1 LNNNFYKLNL
11 LSCLGI
17 VIGTVIGS
25 GIFVVPSIMIKIL
38 PSPELLLLVWLFS
51 AGISITGGL
60 VIAGMGLAYPDA
72 RDLLDYYRILFPKWV
87 VWIFNHMSIWVI
99 NIAGTV
105 AVAFV
110 FAEYLGYFLPLDEI
124 ANQIIEPFSAWLS
137 TNESNKQQLELF
149 GFILD
154 IDGLGE
160 KLAAIVL
167 ILLLGAMD
175 MWNMKAA
182 DRFQIFFTAVKVG
195 ALLLL
200 IGLLLIPGKGNMQ
213 NFEMSHTENWSTF
226 KLIGA
231 FVAACTGALNALDG
245 WYMVSH
251 ITPEVKG
258 GVKTVKKAI
267 VWGLLI
273 CTGLY
278 LLTAFAYQYILTPEE
293 MGSTHLVA
301 VKALEKELGGIAP
314 MVIAALVLISTSSCV
329 NANLIA
335 SSRLIAS
342 AADQKMM
349 PAVFAKRNK
358 KNIPIQAF
366 ILMLAMEIF
375 FILTGSYEI
384 FLEISV
390 HAIWTFITM
399 LTAGFLYVYITKK
412 LDLPGFKR
420 TPMII
425 ACSVLILFG
434 ITYLINAFI

>member
-1 LNNNFYKLNL
+1 MNNNFYKLNL

-25 GIFVVPSIMIKIL
+25 GIFVVPALMIKIL
-38 PSPELLLLVWLFS
+38 PSPELLLLVWIFS

-110 FAEYLGYFLPLDEI
+110 FAEYLTYFLPLD
-124 ANQIIEPFSAWLS
+124 AMGVKF
-137 TNESNKQQLELF
+137 
-149 GFILD
+149 
-154 IDGLGE
+154 
-160 KLAAIVL
+160 AAIALVL
-167 ILLLGAMD
+167 VLGAMD
-175 MWNMKAA
+175 MWNMQTA
-182 DRFQIFFTAVKVG
+182 DRFQILFTAIKVG

-366 ILMLAMEIF
+366 ILMIIMEIF

>member
-1 LNNNFYKLNL
+1 ML
-11 LSCLGI
+11 L
-17 VIGTVIGS
+17 
-25 GIFVVPSIMIKIL
+25 F
-38 PSPELLLLVWLFS
+38 VWLFS

-110 FAEYLGYFLPLDEI
+110 FAEYLTYFLPLD
-124 ANQIIEPFSAWLS
+124 AMGVKF
-137 TNESNKQQLELF
+137 
-149 GFILD
+149 
-154 IDGLGE
+154 
-160 KLAAIVL
+160 AAITLVL
-167 ILLLGAMD
+167 VLGAMD

-200 IGLLLIPGKGNMQ
+200 ICLLLIPGKGDMQ

-349 PAVFAKRNK
+349 PSVFGKRNK

>member
-1 LNNNFYKLNL
+1 MSKANGRRGGTLTFNLNNNHYKLNL

-25 GIFVVPSIMIKIL
+25 GIFVVPALMIKIL
-38 PSPELLLLVWLFS
+38 PSPELLLMVWIFS

-60 VIAGMGLAYPDA
+60 VIAGMGMAYPNA

-110 FAEYLGYFLPLDEI
+110 FAEYLGYFLPLDALGI
-124 ANQIIEPFSAWLS
+124 KLSAV
-137 TNESNKQQLELF
+137 
-149 GFILD
+149 
-154 IDGLGE
+154 
-160 KLAAIVL
+160 AL
-167 ILLLGAMD
+167 ILVLGAMD
-175 MWNMKAA
+175 MWNMQTA
-182 DRFQIFFTAVKVG
+182 DRFQILFTAIKVG

-314 MVIAALVLISTSSCV
+314 MLIAGLVLISTSSCV

-349 PAVFAKRNK
+349 PAVFGKRNK

-366 ILMLAMEIF
+366 ILMLVMEIF
-375 FILTGSYEI
+375 FIMTGSYEI

-420 TPMII
+420 IPMII
-425 ACSVLILFG
+425 ACSLLIIFG
-434 ITYLINAFI
+434 VTYLINAFISF

>member
-1 LNNNFYKLNL
+1 MSKANGRRGGTLTFNLNNNHYKLNL

-25 GIFVVPSIMIKIL
+25 GIFVVPALMIKIL
-38 PSPELLLLVWLFS
+38 PSPELLLLVWIFS

-60 VIAGMGLAYPDA
+60 VIAGMGMAYPNA
-72 RDLLDYYRILFPKWV
+72 RDLLDYYRMLFPKWV

-110 FAEYLGYFLPLDEI
+110 FAEYLGYFLPLDALGI
-124 ANQIIEPFSAWLS
+124 KLSAV
-137 TNESNKQQLELF
+137 
-149 GFILD
+149 
-154 IDGLGE
+154 
-160 KLAAIVL
+160 AL
-167 ILLLGAMD
+167 ILVLGAMD
-175 MWNMKAA
+175 MWNMQTA
-182 DRFQIFFTAVKVG
+182 DRFQILFTAIKVG

-314 MVIAALVLISTSSCV
+314 MLIAGLVLISTSSCV

-349 PAVFAKRNK
+349 PAVFGKRNK

-366 ILMLAMEIF
+366 ILMLVMEIF
-375 FILTGSYEI
+375 FIMTGSYEI

-399 LTAGFLYVYITKK
+399 LTAGFLYVYITQK

-420 TPMII
+420 IPMII
-425 ACSVLILFG
+425 ACSLLILFG

>member
-1 LNNNFYKLNL
+1 MSKANGRRGGTLTFNLNNNHYKLNL

-25 GIFVVPSIMIKIL
+25 GIFVVPALMIKIL
-38 PSPELLLLVWLFS
+38 PSPELLLMVWIFS

-60 VIAGMGLAYPDA
+60 VIAGMGMAYPNA
-72 RDLLDYYRILFPKWV
+72 RDLLDYYRILFPKWI

-110 FAEYLGYFLPLDEI
+110 FAEYLGYFLPLDALGI
-124 ANQIIEPFSAWLS
+124 KLSAV
-137 TNESNKQQLELF
+137 
-149 GFILD
+149 
-154 IDGLGE
+154 
-160 KLAAIVL
+160 AL
-167 ILLLGAMD
+167 ILVLGAMD
-175 MWNMKAA
+175 MWNMQTA
-182 DRFQIFFTAVKVG
+182 DRFQILFTAIKVG

-314 MVIAALVLISTSSCV
+314 MLIAGLVLISTSSCV

-349 PAVFAKRNK
+349 PAVFGKRNK

-366 ILMLAMEIF
+366 ILMLVMEIF
-375 FILTGSYEI
+375 FIMTGSYEI

-420 TPMII
+420 IPMII
-425 ACSVLILFG
+425 ACSLLIIFG
-434 ITYLINAFI
+434 VTYLINAFISF

>member
-1 LNNNFYKLNL
+1 MITLTTMTTITTMTTTANIYKLNL

-25 GIFVVPSIMIKIL
+25 GIFIVPAIMIKIL

-72 RDLLDYYRILFPKWV
+72 RDLLDYYRILFPKWI

-110 FAEYLGYFLPLDEI
+110 FAEYLTYFLPLN
-124 ANQIIEPFSAWLS
+124 AMGVKF
-137 TNESNKQQLELF
+137 
-149 GFILD
+149 
-154 IDGLGE
+154 
-160 KLAAIVL
+160 AAIALVL
-167 ILLLGAMD
+167 VLGAMD

-213 NFEMSHTENWSTF
+213 NFEMSHTESWSTF

-293 MGSTHLVA
+293 IGSSHLVA
-301 VKALEKELGGIAP
+301 VTALEKELGGIAP

-349 PAVFAKRNK
+349 PAVFGKRNK

-390 HAIWTFITM
+390 HAIWTFITI

>member
-1 LNNNFYKLNL
+1 
-11 LSCLGI
+11 
-17 VIGTVIGS
+17 
-25 GIFVVPSIMIKIL
+25 MIKIL

-110 FAEYLGYFLPLDEI
+110 FAEYLTYFLPLD
-124 ANQIIEPFSAWLS
+124 AMGVKF
-137 TNESNKQQLELF
+137 
-149 GFILD
+149 
-154 IDGLGE
+154 
-160 KLAAIVL
+160 AAIALVL
-167 ILLLGAMD
+167 VLGAMD

-213 NFEMSHTENWSTF
+213 NFEMSHTESWSTF

-349 PAVFAKRNK
+349 PAVFGKRNK

-434 ITYLINAFI
+434 ITYLVNAFI

>member
-1 LNNNFYKLNL
+1 
-11 LSCLGI
+11 
-17 VIGTVIGS
+17 
-25 GIFVVPSIMIKIL
+25 MIKTL
-38 PSPELLLLVWLFS
+38 PSPELLLLVWIFS

-72 RDLLDYYRILFPKWV
+72 RDLLDYYRILFPKWI

-110 FAEYLGYFLPLDEI
+110 FAEYLTYFLPLD
-124 ANQIIEPFSAWLS
+124 AMGVKF
-137 TNESNKQQLELF
+137 
-149 GFILD
+149 
-154 IDGLGE
+154 
-160 KLAAIVL
+160 AAIALV
-167 ILLLGAMD
+167 LLLGAMD

-366 ILMLAMEIF
+366 ILMLVMEIF

>member
-1 LNNNFYKLNL
+1 MSKANGRRGGTLTFNLNNNHYKLNL

-25 GIFVVPSIMIKIL
+25 GIFVVPALMIKIL
-38 PSPELLLLVWLFS
+38 PSPELLLLVWIFS
-51 AGISITGGL
+51 AGISVTGGL
-60 VIAGMGLAYPDA
+60 VIAGMGMAYPNA
-72 RDLLDYYRILFPKWV
+72 RDLLDYYRILFPKWI

-110 FAEYLGYFLPLDEI
+110 FAEYLGYFLPLDALGI
-124 ANQIIEPFSAWLS
+124 KLSAV
-137 TNESNKQQLELF
+137 
-149 GFILD
+149 
-154 IDGLGE
+154 
-160 KLAAIVL
+160 AL
-167 ILLLGAMD
+167 ILVLGAMD
-175 MWNMKAA
+175 MWNMQTA
-182 DRFQIFFTAVKVG
+182 DRFQILFTAIKVG

-314 MVIAALVLISTSSCV
+314 MLIAGLVLISTSSCV

-349 PAVFAKRNK
+349 PAVFGKRNK
-358 KNIPIQAF
+358 KNIPIYAF
-366 ILMLAMEIF
+366 VLMLLMEIF
-375 FILTGSYEI
+375 FIMTGSYEI

-399 LTAGFLYVYITKK
+399 LTAGFLYVYITQK

-420 TPMII
+420 IPMII
-425 ACSVLILFG
+425 ACSLLIIFG
-434 ITYLINAFI
+434 VTYLINAFI